1 MRHYLRFLLIGL
13 VLGLLTEAELKLVAG
28 VKPEAFPITLAA
40 YPVIVTLFYGLSR
53 LLDRTVPSVWIGDLL
68 HYAATGIG
76 GLAIEWTLLGNGP
89 GSNALQIG
97 MFAMWTTFGFGPRVL
112 ARNAAQRA
120 PGRRRF
126 WIAFAVAAVLITAA
140 ILLAGTPQAKLLTA
154 VFGLSGTNALWSL
167 WLLALA
173 WTARNRATGL
183 KPTRI

>member
-28 VKPEAFPITLAA
+28 IKPASFPITMAA
-40 YPVIVTLFYGLSR
+40 YPVIITLFYGLSR
-53 LLDRTVPSVWIGDLL
+53 LLDRVVPSVWIGDLL

-76 GLAIEWTLLGNGP
+76 GLAIEWTVLGNGP
-89 GSNALQIG
+89 DSNAFQVG

-112 ARNAAQRA
+112 ARNAAQRV
-120 PGRRRF
+120 PGRRWF

-154 VFGLSGTNALWSL
+154 VFGLSGTNAVWSL
-167 WLLALA
+167 WLLVLA
-173 WTARNRATGL
+173 WKTRNPTADL
-183 KPTRI
+183 KSTRI